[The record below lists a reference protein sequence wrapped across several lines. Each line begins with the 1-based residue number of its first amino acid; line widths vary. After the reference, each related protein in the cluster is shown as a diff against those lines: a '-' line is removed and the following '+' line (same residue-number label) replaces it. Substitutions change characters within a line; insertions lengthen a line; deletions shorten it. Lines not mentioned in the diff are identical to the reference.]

1 MFEGFAS
8 LTNGRYRVVLEES
21 WYHERPEVRSPDR
34 RWYEQIPCK
43 GGAFIG
49 LYSEIPE
56 TVLHLYTH
64 RVKNAR
70 VIWQVIK
77 GKPGVR
83 ADFDLDGE
91 AVFYFP
97 PALLHAVA
105 EMAGARKRRRLS
117 PEARARLAERGKPY
131 PFKGKKPGVEDAK
144 TAQI

>member
-8 LTNGRYRVVLEES
+8 FTNGRYRVMLEES
-21 WYHERPEVRSPDR
+21 WYHERSEVRSPDR

-49 LYSEIPE
+49 LYSETPE

-70 VIWQVIK
+70 VIWQVIQ

-91 AVFYFP
+91 AVLYFP
-97 PALLHAVA
+97 PDLVRTVA

-117 PEARARLAERGKPY
+117 PEARASLAEMGKACRL
-131 PFKGKKPGVEDAK
+131 KGKKHGVEDAK

>member
-8 LTNGRYRVVLEES
+8 ITNGRYRVVLEES
-21 WYHERPEVRSPDR
+21 WHHERSEVRSPDR

-49 LYSEIPE
+49 LYSENPE
-56 TVLHLYTH
+56 TVLQLYTP

-70 VIWQVIK
+70 VIWQVIQ

-91 AVFYFP
+91 AVLYFP
-97 PALLHAVA
+97 PDLVRTVA
-105 EMAGARKRRRLS
+105 EMAGARKRRQFS
-117 PEARARLAERGKPY
+117 PEAGARLTEMGKAY
-131 PFKGKKPGVEDAK
+131 RFKGKKPGVEDAK
-144 TAQI
+144 TPQI